1 MGCTC
6 FILSNLLS
14 TNYRRWRL
22 FGTHCSANLFLPAHD
37 QGIFWRWALLI
48 SPLQAVQVQSL
59 SNTQWFMRCLST
71 VASLQAVI
79 SIWVVA
85 EINLI
90 ALKRLGI
97 RRFSRLQGTEFEFF
111 GLIPVDSLRA
121 FQLRIFIFVGLGRLS
136 VCVRRRLRCRWG
148 SCTPQLGWNVQRI
161 FRRNLGSPVRL
172 IDVVVVVAH
181 IHQTASNLNSVEF
194 IF

>member
-1 MGCTC
+1 MRCSC
-6 FILSNLLS
+6 FILCNLLT

-22 FGTHCSANLFLPAHD
+22 FCTHCSANLFLPAHD

-48 SPLQAVQVQSL
+48 SPLEAVQVQSL
-59 SNTQWFMRCLST
+59 SNTQRFMRCLST
-71 VASLQAVI
+71 VTSLQAMI

-90 ALKRLGI
+90 SLKRLGI
-97 RRFSRLQGTEFEFF
+97 RRFSGLQGTQFEFL
-111 GLIPVDSLRA
+111 GLIAVDGLRA
-121 FQLRIFIFVGLGRLS
+121 FQLRIFIFVGLSRLP
-136 VCVRRRLRCRWG
+136 VCVGCRLGCRWG
-148 SCTPQLGWNVQRI
+148 PRTPQLGWNVKRI

-181 IHQTASNLNSVEF
+181 IHQTASNLNSVKF